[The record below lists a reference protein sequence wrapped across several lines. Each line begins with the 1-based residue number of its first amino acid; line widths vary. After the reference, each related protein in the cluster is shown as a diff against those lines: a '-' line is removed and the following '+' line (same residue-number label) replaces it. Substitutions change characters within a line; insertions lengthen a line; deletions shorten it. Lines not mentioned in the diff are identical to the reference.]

1 MYLLFLDSLIRIG
14 IGIFQTLSKNSILK
28 ESLIALKTILKE
40 IDPYAFDQALTSD
53 KTKNKE
59 LRVEQDPEERKK
71 LDEKWAKLTAEVKK
85 KHATFEEP
93 DGIFL

>member
-1 MYLLFLDSLIRIG
+1 MG
-14 IGIFQTLSKNSILK
+14 IIIHQYSILK

-40 IDPYAFDQALTSD
+40 IDPYTFDQAQSQD

-59 LRVEQDPEERKK
+59 LRVEQDPEERKR

-85 KHATFEEP
+85 KHPEFIEP
-93 DGIFL
+93 DSND